1 MKNLSHEISLLTPLY
16 VDTSLFNNFLS
27 ISPEPAKT
35 AYAYRNCSLS
45 RNWAE
50 KADYSECLNL
60 ISEIPN
66 YEVSSQSFHPSQP
79 PSIHISPSELGHE
92 QEDPG
97 QPQLLSLHCQSGIPT
112 HLAGDF
118 LFQVN

>member
-1 MKNLSHEISLLTPLY
+1 MSPH
-16 VDTSLFNNFLS
+16 LFLIFIH
-27 ISPEPAKT
+27 ISPDPSKT
-35 AYAYRNCSLS
+35 AYAYRNCSLA

-66 YEVSSQSFHPSQP
+66 YEVSLHPTEP
-79 PSIHISPSELGHE
+79 PTTLVLPSELGHE
-92 QEDPG
+92 QEDSG
-97 QPQLLSLHCQSGIPT
+97 QSQLLSLHCQSGIPT

-118 LFQVN
+118 FFQVN